1 MSLAPPDGMGAAA
14 GAWNGSSGRHT
25 SRAKLRLIGTSAQ
38 EVADRTWYVPTAGR
52 RYAGTGGWW
61 NDQGYGK
68 GVINMRSDRPAYKQL
83 ADLLRTR
90 IVSGEFAPGQP
101 LPSETTLMQEHGVSR
116 NTVRGAIQL
125 LRAEGHVITEHGRGT
140 RVRER
145 PPVHRIGAERY
156 RADAAPEGQ
165 ETSFTRDHGIGWQ
178 DYQVAADFREV
189 PAGERIAGLLDIAP
203 DDLVLECTLTFYV
216 RGEAQQISMSIYPLA
231 LVEGTPLTDPE
242 REPWP
247 GGAIARLRSIGV
259 EVTRITES
267 VTARMPMPDEAE
279 ALLIEEGTPVVVIE
293 RRMFAGDRP
302 VEVADIV
309 LPADR
314 VALDYVINL

>member
-1 MSLAPPDGMGAAA
+1 
-14 GAWNGSSGRHT
+14 
-25 SRAKLRLIGTSAQ
+25 
-38 EVADRTWYVPTAGR
+38 
-52 RYAGTGGWW
+52 
-61 NDQGYGK
+61 
-68 GVINMRSDRPAYKQL
+68 MRSDRPAYKQL
-83 ADLLRTR
+83 ADLLRAR
-90 IVSGEFAPGQP
+90 IVSGELAPGQP

-145 PPVHRIGAERY
+145 PPVRRLAAERY
-156 RADAAPEGQ
+156 RADVSPEGN
-165 ETSFTRDHGIGWQ
+165 ETSFTRDHGIPWS
-178 DYQVAADFREV
+178 DYTLSADFRQV
-189 PAGERIAGLLDIAP
+189 PAGTRLGELLDIGE
-203 DDLVLECTLTFYV
+203 DDLVLERSFVFYA
-216 RGEAQQISMSIYPLA
+216 RGEAYQISTSVYPMS
-231 LVEGTPLTDPE
+231 LVDGTPLTDRE

-247 GGAIARLRSIGV
+247 GGNIAQLRSIGV

-279 ALLIEEGTPVVVIE
+279 TLLIEEGTPVVVIE
-293 RRMFAGDRP
+293 RRMFTGDRP

-309 LPADR
+309 IPADR